1 MYVQKPIKC
10 IHLTFILER
19 CLKVG
24 LENHRRGAF
33 FMIYYDEIGKKCS
46 VNSSPLQHGES
57 LFPYH
62 LIGSVDNG
70 LPALMKWDRQGIFMY

>member
-1 MYVQKPIKC
+1 
-10 IHLTFILER
+10 
-19 CLKVG
+19 
-24 LENHRRGAF
+24 
-33 FMIYYDEIGKKCS
+33 MIYYDEIGKKCS

-70 LPALMKWDRQGIFMY
+70 LPALMKWDRQGIFIDKVFSSRGYYIQMRPTQAAE